1 MHQSNAI
8 HCNQA
13 ATLTRMSPSS
23 LSSTGH
29 VAAPTRHHP
38 VPDQHGVNLFTSDPQ
53 LAALL
58 KIYLP
63 ADLLQ
68 HLLPHLAH
76 LGGLAGG
83 VLDTLAHTADRNPPV
98 LEHRTRAG
106 LDMQRVVKHPAY
118 VELERVAFSQYGL
131 AAVSHRGGV
140 LGWPAPMPATAKY
153 AFTYLYVQAEFGVC
167 CPLSMTDSLTRTLR
181 KFASP
186 ELVQRFL
193 PQLTSTDFDT
203 LYQGAMFMTEQGAG
217 SDVAATETRAVPRAV
232 QSESSRGSDVDRDG
246 SWQLYGDKWFC
257 SNPDADLAM
266 VLARPEGAGGSDGG
280 SSQPGIKGLSLF
292 LLPKR
297 LADGSPNAYRIV
309 RLKDKLG
316 TRSMASGEIQLN
328 GARAWLVGEPGRGF
342 VQMADMINNSR
353 LSNGVRAA
361 GLMRRAVSEALFIAS
376 QRQAFGKRLVDL
388 PLMRRQLLKMML
400 PMEQARSMVFQTA
413 AALKRSDDGEAAA
426 YPLVR
431 ILTPLIK
438 FRACRDARKVTG
450 DAMEVR
456 GGCGYIE
463 DWADARLLR
472 DAHLGSIWEGTSNIV
487 ALDVLRAITREGS
500 LPALRAHLEGL
511 LRESP
516 LHASAREVFTRT
528 LTRVCALA
536 AHVAGQGKAG
546 EAQARSA
553 ASALYHLTSSIAMAW
568 EAGQS
573 QSARRMLLAQG
584 VVLHRL
590 LPRDPLAESN
600 LPDAMFALLDAS
612 FDASPPRVEDINLF

>member
-1 MHQSNAI
+1 MKTP
-8 HCNQA
+8 
-13 ATLTRMSPSS
+13 ATANSPA
-23 LSSTGH
+23 TTPF
-29 VAAPTRHHP
+29 AAPVHP
-38 VPDQHGVNLFTSDPQ
+38 VPDQHGVNLFTSD
-53 LAALL
+53 LELKALL
-58 KIYLP
+58 QIYLP
-63 ADLLQ
+63 PDLLR
-68 HLLPHLAH
+68 HLLPHLDQ

-83 VLDTLAHTADRNPPV
+83 ALDSLAHTADHNPPA

-106 LDMQRVVKHPAY
+106 LDVQRVVKHPAY
-118 VELERVAFSQYGL
+118 VALERVAFSQFGL

-140 LGWPAPMPATAKY
+140 LGWPAPMPPAAKY
-153 AFTYLYVQAEFGVC
+153 ALTYLYVQAEFGVC

-186 ELVQRFL
+186 ELVERFL
-193 PQLTSTDFDT
+193 PQLTSTDFDA

-217 SDVAATETRAVPRAV
+217 SDVAATQTRAVPLALEAEERD
-232 QSESSRGSDVDRDG
+232 GDG

-266 VLARPEGAGGSDGG
+266 VLARPESDSGNG
-280 SSQPGIKGLSLF
+280 NSQPGIKGLSLF

-316 TRSMASGEIQLN
+316 TRSMASGEITLN

-361 GLMRRAVSEALFIAS
+361 GLMRRAVSEAMFIAT
-376 QRQAFGKRLVDL
+376 QRQAFGKRLIDM
-388 PLMRRQLLKMML
+388 PLMRRQLLKMTL

-500 LPALRAHLEGL
+500 LPVLRAHLEDL
-511 LRESP
+511 VAQTP
-516 LHASAREVFTRT
+516 MHASAREVFTRA
-528 LTRVCALA
+528 LAQVCALA
-536 AHVAGQGKAG
+536 ARVAGQGATG
-546 EAQARSA
+546 EAQARATS
-553 ASALYHLTSSIAMAW
+553 SALYHLTSSIAMAW
-568 EAGQS
+568 EAGQN
-573 QSARRMLLAQG
+573 QSARRMMLAQG
-584 VVLHRL
+584 VLLHRL
-590 LPRDPLAESN
+590 LPRDPLAESTQ
-600 LPDAMFALLDAS
+600 PDVMFTLLDAS
-612 FDASPPRVEDINLF
+612 FDASNPRVDSVNLF